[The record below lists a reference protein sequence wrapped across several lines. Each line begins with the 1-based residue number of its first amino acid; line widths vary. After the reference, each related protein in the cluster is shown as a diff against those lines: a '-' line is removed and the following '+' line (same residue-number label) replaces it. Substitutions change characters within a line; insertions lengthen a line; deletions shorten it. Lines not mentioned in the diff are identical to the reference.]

1 MMDKFGADDICI
13 KVYDPS
19 KQELIGTYANYTEAA
34 RKLGL
39 TYKVV
44 YAACMNKT
52 RRFSPF
58 LKKEVAI
65 RAAGKKRIN
74 ENSTIS

>member
-1 MMDKFGADDICI
+1 MSIDKFGAQDVCI
-13 KVYDPS
+13 KVFDPEK
-19 KQELIGTYANYTEAA
+19 KQLIATYKNYTEAA

-44 YAACMNKT
+44 YAACANKT

-58 LKKEVAI
+58 LNKEIALRI
-65 RAAGKKRIN
+65 AGKN
-74 ENSTIS
+74 V

>member
-1 MMDKFGADDICI
+1 MNIDKFGADDICV

-19 KQELIGTYANYTEAA
+19 KQELIATYNNYTEAA

-39 TYKVV
+39 TFKIV
-44 YAACMNKT
+44 YAACISKK

-58 LKKEVAI
+58 LNKEVAI
-65 RAAGKKRIN
+65 RASAKNK
-74 ENSTIS
+74 

>member
-1 MMDKFGADDICI
+1 MQLDKFGADDISI

-19 KQELIGTYANYTEAA
+19 KQKLIATYNNYTEAA

-44 YAACMNKT
+44 YTACANKT

-58 LKKEVAI
+58 LNKEVAI
-65 RAAGKKRIN
+65 RVAAKQK
-74 ENSTIS
+74 T